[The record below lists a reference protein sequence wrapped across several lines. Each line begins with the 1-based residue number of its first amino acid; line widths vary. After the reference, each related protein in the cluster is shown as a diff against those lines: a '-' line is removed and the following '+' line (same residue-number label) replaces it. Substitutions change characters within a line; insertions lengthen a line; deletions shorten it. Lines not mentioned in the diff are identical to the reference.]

1 MQVVEHM
8 GEPFQRVDA
17 YDVATFEQGIEDG
30 VIDGSAVTFA
40 EQVVFG
46 NHPKQA
52 VWVGMKKIS
61 RGLFVRF
68 FVVVW

>member
-40 EQVVFG
+40 EQVVFAPHDRWALG
-46 NHPKQA
+46 TFHR
-52 VWVGMKKIS
+52 I
-61 RGLFVRF
+61 
-68 FVVVW
+68 VVDVVASVYGIAP